1 MQAHAVAARREK
13 LEANAHD
20 PSYTLVM
27 QTGSN
32 LTASAISRAIR
43 ADRQARGEIG
53 ADQVEIDAM
62 DYTGAHRMKVAP
74 GDELRVFNRIQ
85 AGRQVIANNSDVI
98 VVQKAD
104 VQGMHVRNPRTGVE
118 ARITWD
124 KLQRERGGPL
134 WATYG
139 GCGTI
144 DAMQA
149 KTASFTIEILDQRLS
164 RNKLYAAE
172 SRNRFGSMILV
183 DEAVVR
189 RGLVAKAVLTDEQP
203 RLTRDA
209 IWQAVTESVSTP
221 DIRLNATTTLRG
233 RADHDT
239 APRAQHMQRAGQERQ
254 HLTAYARDRLMAV
267 AQHVMQIAERAVDRV
282 RLRDRQVEREQHT
295 HRRGLRM

>member
-1 MQAHAVAARREK
+1 MAQME
-13 LEANAHD
+13 
-20 PSYTLVM
+20 
-27 QTGSN
+27 
-32 LTASAISRAIR
+32 
-43 ADRQARGEIG
+43 
-53 ADQVEIDAM
+53 
-62 DYTGAHRMKVAP
+62 
-74 GDELRVFNRIQ
+74 
-85 AGRQVIANNSDVI
+85 
-98 VVQKAD
+98 
-104 VQGMHVRNPRTGVE
+104 
-118 ARITWD
+118 
-124 KLQRERGGPL
+124 LQRERGGPL

-189 RGLVAKAVLTDEQP
+189 RGLVAKAVLTDAQP

-209 IWQAVTESVSTP
+209 IWQAVSESVATP

-233 RADHDT
+233 RAGDDT
-239 APRAQHMQRAGQERQ
+239 APRAQHAQRAGQERQ

-282 RLRDRQVEREQHT
+282 RLRDRQVERERRT
-295 HRRGLRM
+295 YRRGLRM

>member
-1 MQAHAVAARREK
+1 V
-13 LEANAHD
+13 
-20 PSYTLVM
+20 
-27 QTGSN
+27 
-32 LTASAISRAIR
+32 
-43 ADRQARGEIG
+43 
-53 ADQVEIDAM
+53 
-62 DYTGAHRMKVAP
+62 
-74 GDELRVFNRIQ
+74 RVFNCIQ
-85 AGRQVIANNSDVI
+85 AGRQVIANNSEVI

-104 VQGMHVRNPRTGVE
+104 VQGMDVRNPRTGVE
-118 ARITWD
+118 GRITLD
-124 KLQRERGGPL
+124 KLQRERGGPM

-183 DEAVVR
+183 DQAVVR

-221 DIRLNATTTLRG
+221 EIRLNATTTLRG
-233 RADHDT
+233 RARTTTQHH
-239 APRAQHMQRAGQERQ
+239 APSTCSGQGRK
-254 HLTAYARDRLMAV
+254 DS
-267 AQHVMQIAERAVDRV
+267 I
-282 RLRDRQVEREQHT
+282 
-295 HRRGLRM
+295 

>member
-1 MQAHAVAARREK
+1 
-13 LEANAHD
+13 
-20 PSYTLVM
+20 
-27 QTGSN
+27 
-32 LTASAISRAIR
+32 
-43 ADRQARGEIG
+43 
-53 ADQVEIDAM
+53 
-62 DYTGAHRMKVAP
+62 
-74 GDELRVFNRIQ
+74 
-85 AGRQVIANNSDVI
+85 
-98 VVQKAD
+98 
-104 VQGMHVRNPRTGVE
+104 
-118 ARITWD
+118 
-124 KLQRERGGPL
+124 
-134 WATYG
+134 
-139 GCGTI
+139 
-144 DAMQA
+144 MQA

-282 RLRDRQVEREQHT
+282 RLRDRQVERKQHT